1 VAPNPRIFFSFT
13 AWSFIFFKLEGKGKK
28 GTGWKCATSMM
39 KTNFN
44 KGGNNLE
51 FEFNVSMF
59 RWRRGNERFSSQ
71 MPKVQP
77 GPGYTSL

>member
-1 VAPNPRIFFSFT
+1 MFNKEANFGY
-13 AWSFIFFKLEGKGKK
+13 EKGDRPEV
-28 GTGWKCATSMM
+28 CAKSKMQ
-39 KTNFN
+39 TNFN

-59 RWRRGNERFSSQ
+59 RWRRGNERFGSQ